1 MKNSKEITSGERVRI
16 LRKELNL
23 TLEKFGEKIGMKKNS
38 ISQIENNR
46 NALTEQT
53 IKSICREYH
62 VNYSWLVNGDGEM
75 FSNDDA
81 DLKERIDQIMEGES
95 DFHKTLIKS
104 IINLDDES
112 LAVIQALID
121 TLSNYK
127 KD

>member
-1 MKNSKEITSGERVRI
+1 MKNIKEITSGDRVKL

-23 TLEKFGEKIGMKKNS
+23 TLEKFGERLGVKKNA
-38 ISQIENNR
+38 ISQIENGR
-46 NALTEQT
+46 NSLTDQMT
-53 IKSICREYH
+53 KAICREYH
-62 VNYSWLVNGDGEM
+62 VNYAWLVNGDGEM

-112 LAVIQALID
+112 LAVIQTLID

-127 KD
+127 E